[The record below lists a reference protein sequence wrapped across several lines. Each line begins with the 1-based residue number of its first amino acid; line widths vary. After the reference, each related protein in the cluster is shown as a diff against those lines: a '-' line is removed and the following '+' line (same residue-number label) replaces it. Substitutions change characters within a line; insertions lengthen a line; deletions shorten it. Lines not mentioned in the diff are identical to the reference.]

1 MQVSANK
8 TFTLPGSAAAS
19 DRAWSPAP
27 AKKPR
32 NLQDRK
38 TVGEFVGNAFYGTL
52 LKQVQEAKIKGPFGH
67 GGRGEEVFNGQL
79 TLELAKRMGQAQN
92 NPLTDRMY
100 KAIAKRA
107 GTLSGKPRAEVVR

>member
-8 TFTLPGSAAAS
+8 TFTLPSAVAS
-19 DRAWSPAP
+19 NGAAWSPAP
-27 AKKPR
+27 AKKPKT
-32 NLQDRK
+32 LDRQA
-38 TVGEFVGNAFYGTL
+38 VGEFVGNAFYGTL
-52 LKQVQEAKIKGPFGH
+52 LKQIQEARIKGPFGH

-92 NPLTDRMY
+92 NPLTDRIY

-107 GTLSGKPRAEVVR
+107 GTLSGKPKAEVVR